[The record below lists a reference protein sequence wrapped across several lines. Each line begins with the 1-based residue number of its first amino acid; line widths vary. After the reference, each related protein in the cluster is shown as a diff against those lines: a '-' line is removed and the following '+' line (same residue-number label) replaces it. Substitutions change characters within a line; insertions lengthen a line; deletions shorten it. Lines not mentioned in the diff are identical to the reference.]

1 MSKKKNA
8 KLKKVNKGKKGEDEE
23 NEKDNWGYQQIVIFD
38 YETRSK

>member
-1 MSKKKNA
+1 MKKANKKK
-8 KLKKVNKGKKGEDEE
+8 KKGEEEEE